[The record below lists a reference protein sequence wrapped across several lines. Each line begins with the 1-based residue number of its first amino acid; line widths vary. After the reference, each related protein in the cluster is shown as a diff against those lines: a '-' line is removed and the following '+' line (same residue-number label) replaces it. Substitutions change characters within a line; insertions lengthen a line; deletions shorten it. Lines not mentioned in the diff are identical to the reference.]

1 MGAFGFLRSQIAT
14 SKIDRDLDLAQGTH
28 CWSFWPWALG
38 LWLISPGFWPAPI
51 RPISRMV
58 DNCSKTGRDGAG
70 LLPLQSNINLLGS
83 HGTEGVGSHRP
94 ADVPAARGRPA
105 GHLFYAE

>member
-1 MGAFGFLRSQIAT
+1 MGAFGFLRSHIAT
-14 SKIDRDLDLAQGTH
+14 SKIARDPHRAQKT
-28 CWSFWPWALG
+28 ARLG
-38 LWLISPGFWPAPI
+38 LLAPGSGHWAGFPF
-51 RPISRMV
+51 RPISRIV
-58 DNCSKTGRDGAG
+58 DNRGKTGRDGAG
-70 LLPLQSNINLLGS
+70 FLPLQSNINLLGS